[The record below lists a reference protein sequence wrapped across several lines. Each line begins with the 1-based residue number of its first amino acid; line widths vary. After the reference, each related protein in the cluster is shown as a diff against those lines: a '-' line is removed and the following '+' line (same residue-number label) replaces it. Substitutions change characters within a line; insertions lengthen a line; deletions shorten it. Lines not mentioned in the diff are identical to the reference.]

1 MSFAET
7 MIKRAKS
14 MNKKLVLPEGTEPR
28 TQAAARIIMDKGIAS
43 EVFLVGVTK
52 DIKTAAEENSV
63 NLEGITLVDPSE
75 SEMLS
80 EFIEEYYELRKHKKI
95 SMGLAEKIIKNP
107 LSWGAMMLRKGV
119 VDGMVAGA
127 YNSSGNVLIAAFTII
142 KTKPGIKTAS
152 SSFIMTMNDSKWGV
166 DGSMIFSDC
175 ATVIDPTAE
184 ELAEIAIAS
193 SDTCK
198 IFLGVEPVTAMLSF
212 STMGSS
218 KHKNIDKVKEALAL
232 AKEKRPDLNIDGELQ
247 LDAAIIGSIGEKK
260 APGSKVAGKAN
271 VLVFPDLQSGNIGYK
286 LTQRLAGAD
295 AWGPIL
301 QGFAKPISDLS
312 RGCSIEDIVVTSA
325 MTLIQA

>member
-1 MSFAET
+1 MTFPET
-7 MIKRAKS
+7 MINKAIS
-14 MNKKLVLPEGTEPR
+14 MKKKLVLPEGIEPR
-28 TQAAARIIMDKGIAS
+28 TIAAARTVMDKGIAS
-43 EVFLVGVTK
+43 EVFLVGAIEEIK
-52 DIKTAAEENSV
+52 KTAIENNV
-63 NLEGITLVDPSE
+63 DLTGITLVDPATSDWKDD
-75 SEMLS
+75 
-80 EFIEEYYELRKHKKI
+80 FVKEYYELRKHKKI
-95 SMGLAEKIIKNP
+95 SMGLAEKIITNP
-107 LSWGAMMLRKGV
+107 LSWGAMMLRKGI

-127 YNSSGNVLIAAFTII
+127 QNSSGNVLIAAFTII

-152 SSFIMTMNDSKWGV
+152 SSFIMTMNDTKWGV
-166 DGSMIFSDC
+166 DGNMVFSDC

-193 SDTCK
+193 SETCK
-198 IFLGVEPVTAMLSF
+198 TFLGAEPITAMLSF

-218 KHKNIDKVKEALAL
+218 KHKNIDKVKEALAI

-271 VLVFPDLQSGNIGYK
+271 VLIFPDLQSGNIGYK

-295 AWGPIL
+295 AWGPVL